1 MHRPEIDRRKL
12 LAMMGG
18 GALAGTLM
26 TPDRVFAQALQRVNY
41 MFAFNS
47 LSTTVA
53 NQTSIPRH
61 FGMFE
66 AAGLQVEQSPSSG
79 GPNVSVQLVASGD
92 QDVGSGVIEPAL
104 RQLAQGIDM
113 GIVYFY
119 NQIRRNNTVIVVNPD
134 SDIRSLADMRGRS
147 LGVTA
152 LGSGPG
158 QVIGLALEELGIDFD
173 TEVPQ
178 VAVGIGA
185 QALTALRNG
194 EVDAYTAA
202 VGTVSTMEA
211 LGERFRFLDMP
222 SWVNDVIGPGL
233 FTSRRYME
241 SNRATLVEIGRIVAK
256 STVFVMNNPEAAIRI
271 HWALY
276 PEQQPT
282 GQSFENA
289 LATTLI
295 GMERQIDVLRFQD
308 GDTVRKFGYM
318 SPEAVDRFLRVNRLH
333 EVVTDP
339 APYFTND
346 LIDEIN
352 DFDVQEMVDL
362 ARNFTMP

>member
-1 MHRPEIDRRKL
+1 MSNFEIDRRKL
-12 LAMMGG
+12 LGMMGG
-18 GALAGTLM
+18 GVLAGTM
-26 TPDRVFAQALQRVNY
+26 FTPDRVFAQALQRVNY
-41 MFAFNS
+41 MFAFPS
-47 LSTTVA
+47 ISVIVS
-53 NQTSIPRH
+53 NQTSLPRH

-66 AAGLQVEQSPSSG
+66 AAGLEVEQSPSSG

-92 QDVGSGVIEPAL
+92 QDIGSGGIEPAL
-104 RQLAQGIDM
+104 RQAAEGNELGL
-113 GIVYFY
+113 VYFY

-134 SDIRSLADMRGRS
+134 SPIQSLSAMRGKT
-147 LGVTA
+147 LGVQA
-152 LGSGPG
+152 LGSGPA
-158 QVIGLALEELGIDFD
+158 QIIGLALEELGISPQADIQ
-173 TEVPQ
+173 Q

-194 EVDAYTAA
+194 EIDAYTAS

-211 LGERFRFLDMP
+211 LGEKFRFLAMP
-222 SWVNDVIGPGL
+222 SWVNDIIGPGL
-233 FTSRRYME
+233 FTSRRYLD
-241 SNRATLVEIGRIVAK
+241 SNRATAIEIGRIVAK
-256 STVFVMNNPEAAIRI
+256 CTVFVMNNPEAAIRI

-282 GQSFENA
+282 GQSFEEA

-318 SPEAVDRFLRVNRLH
+318 SPNAIDRFLRINGLQGKIA
-333 EVVTDP
+333 DP
-339 APYFTND
+339 GKYFSNE
-346 LIDEIN
+346 LVDEMN

-362 ARNFTMP
+362 ARNFKMP

>member
-41 MFAFNS
+41 MFAFPS
-47 LSTTVA
+47 VSVIVS

-66 AAGLQVEQSPSSG
+66 AAGLEVEQSPSSG

-92 QDVGSGVIEPAL
+92 QDVGSGVMEPAL
-104 RQLAQGIDM
+104 RQAAQGNDM

-134 SDIRSLADMRGRS
+134 SDIQSLADMRGKT
-147 LGVTA
+147 LGVQV
-152 LGSGPG
+152 LGAGAG
-158 QVIGLALEELGIDFD
+158 QVIGLALQELGISPETDLE
-173 TEVPQ
+173 T

-211 LGERFRFLDMP
+211 LGERFRFLEMP

-233 FTSRRYME
+233 FTSRRYLE

-282 GQSFENA
+282 GQSFEDA
-289 LATTLI
+289 LATTLV
-295 GMERQIDVLRFQD
+295 GMERQIDVLRFQE

-318 SPEAVDRFLRVNRLH
+318 SDASVDRLLRVNGLRDAIP
-333 EVVTDP
+333 DP
-339 APYFTND
+339 GRYFTNE

>member
-18 GALAGTLM
+18 GALADTLM

-41 MFAFNS
+41 MFAFPS
-47 LSTTVA
+47 VSVIVS

-66 AAGLQVEQSPSSG
+66 AAGLEVEQSPSSG

-104 RQLAQGIDM
+104 RQAAQGNDM

-134 SDIRSLADMRGRS
+134 SDIQSLADMRGRT
-147 LGVTA
+147 LGVQA

-158 QVIGLALEELGIDFD
+158 QVIGLALRELGISPETDLE
-173 TEVPQ
+173 TI
-178 VAVGIGA
+178 AVGTGA

-211 LGERFRFLDMP
+211 LGERFRFLEMP
-222 SWVNDVIGPGL
+222 SWVSEVIGPGL
-233 FTSRRYME
+233 FTSRRYLE
-241 SNRATLVEIGRIVAK
+241 SNRSTLVEIGRIVAK

-282 GQSFENA
+282 GQNFEDA

-295 GMERQIDVLRFQD
+295 GMERQIEVLQFQD

-318 SPEAVDRFLRVNRLH
+318 SDAAVDRFLRVNGLQDSIA
-333 EVVTDP
+333 DP
-339 APYFTND
+339 RRYFTNE
-346 LIDEIN
+346 LVDEMN